1 MKGWIKSIRQSKSL
15 TFVAFTDGTSKDH
28 QLTIKEGECEIDGE
42 LKVGAS
48 FEAEGK
54 ESKTPR
60 GFDEFVGSKVKIIGS
75 SDDDFPIQP
84 KAHGFDFLRTIPE
97 HRGRT
102 KTFRAMWRI
111 RHQLTQAVH
120 HFFDEEG
127 FVQYYTPI
135 ITPADCEGAGETFRV
150 KSDWLEESLTVS
162 GQLHGEVGMMSLGKI
177 YTFSPTFRAEKSTTR
192 KHLSEFWMI
201 EPEVAFCSYDE
212 IISLSTKLIRY
223 CLKYVLEKCEKEFQD
238 LEIDT
243 AHIQK
248 VLSESVWHRLYY
260 KDIVQDYGL
269 KFGEDISSELEKKI
283 VEDCGGPVYITWY
296 PSSLKPFYMKR
307 KMSHIEKECALCF
320 DLLFPEV
327 GELVGGSIREE
338 SYDILKKQMED
349 GGLDMQKM
357 DWYLQTRK
365 WGSVPHAGFGMGFE
379 RLLMFITK
387 APKVHDVIPFP
398 VSF

>member
-1 MKGWIKSIRQSKSL
+1 M
-15 TFVAFTDGTSKDH
+15 
-28 QLTIKEGECEIDGE
+28 
-42 LKVGAS
+42 
-48 FEAEGK
+48 
-54 ESKTPR
+54 
-60 GFDEFVGSKVKIIGS
+60 
-75 SDDDFPIQP
+75 
-84 KAHGFDFLRTIPE
+84 
-97 HRGRT
+97 
-102 KTFRAMWRI
+102 
-111 RHQLTQAVH
+111 
-120 HFFDEEG
+120 
-127 FVQYYTPI
+127 
-135 ITPADCEGAGETFRV
+135 
-150 KSDWLEESLTVS
+150 
-162 GQLHGEVGMMSLGKI
+162 
-177 YTFSPTFRAEKSTTR
+177 
-192 KHLSEFWMI
+192 
-201 EPEVAFCSYDE
+201 
-212 IISLSTKLIRY
+212 
-223 CLKYVLEKCEKEFQD
+223 KYVLEKCEKEFQD